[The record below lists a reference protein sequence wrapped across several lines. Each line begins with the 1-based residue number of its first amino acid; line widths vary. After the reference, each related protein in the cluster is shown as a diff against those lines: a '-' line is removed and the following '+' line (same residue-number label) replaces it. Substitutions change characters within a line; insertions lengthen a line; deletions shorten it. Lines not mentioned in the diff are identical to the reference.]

1 MESRL
6 IKHLPGEVLGYR
18 KNGQPI
24 YTIAGGAVDTV
35 TAPASLN
42 VSPVIEGAAS
52 VLTQVG
58 ARISGGA
65 QAANAAGGVE
75 WAGTMVTTAYDLVLG
90 KAYRDALIFDQFAT
104 KVPTSLTHNGAVV
117 SFPLANDL
125 ADDVA
130 GATISE
136 DYDVLPSKF
145 KTAHVDVG
153 MKEYGRVVTRTNLVR
168 GMSMLPFDPVAAERT
183 ARNAVSTIDRIA
195 LAALYAAG
203 GVSASKDPAVFGTA
217 GGAPV
222 TIATV
227 AGKPT
232 NTLQNIA
239 EQFNQ
244 GAVDPFSN
252 GLFGAVISPAEETAL
267 RRESDA
273 AGWRYFQ
280 IMSEPSGGTGSIAR
294 RQLGAYE
301 NFMFFVTPR
310 VNPTGGATSSSSLY
324 MGADALA
331 KVYPSV
337 PGYGPAP
344 SIEVAPVV
352 DRLRRFM
359 SIGWLWT
366 GGYGRYKSE
375 ATVKSNLTG

>member
-1 MESRL
+1 MSSR
-6 IKHLPGEVLGYR
+6 IFKHLPGEVVGYR
-18 KNGQPI
+18 KDGRAI
-24 YTIAGGAVDTV
+24 YAIAGGALDVV
-35 TAPASLN
+35 VAPASLN
-42 VSPVIEGAAS
+42 VSPVIEGAPG
-52 VLTQVG
+52 VLTHVAG
-58 ARISGGA
+58 RITGGA
-65 QAANAAGGVE
+65 QAANAAGGIE

-90 KAYRDALIFDQFAT
+90 MAYRDALIFDQFAT

-203 GVSASKDPAVFGTA
+203 GVSASKDPTVFGTP
-217 GGAPV
+217 GGVPAV
-222 TIATV
+222 IATV

-239 EQFNQ
+239 EVFMQ
-244 GAVDPFSN
+244 GSVDPFSN
-252 GLFGAVISPAEETAL
+252 GLFAAVVSPAEETAL

-280 IMSEPSGGTGSIAR
+280 VMQEPSGGTGSIQR

-301 NFMFFVTPR
+301 NFMFFTTPR
-310 VNPTGGATSSSSLY
+310 VNPTGGALTSKSIY
-324 MGADALA
+324 MGSDALA

-337 PGYGPAP
+337 PGFGPAP

-366 GGYGRYKSE
+366 GGYGRYKAE
-375 ATVKSNLTG
+375 ATLTSNLTG

>member
-1 MESRL
+1 MA
-6 IKHLPGEVLGYR
+6 IAAPG
-18 KNGQPI
+18 
-24 YTIAGGAVDTV
+24 
-35 TAPASLN
+35 SLL
-42 VSPVIEGAAS
+42 VSPVDEANVA
-52 VLTQVG
+52 LLNQVG
-58 ARISGGA
+58 GRITGGA
-65 QAANAAGGVE
+65 QAASVAGGIE

-117 SFPLANDL
+117 SFPLANDI

-130 GATISE
+130 GATLSE
-136 DYDVLPSKF
+136 SYDVLPSKF

-195 LAALYAAG
+195 LASLYAAG
-203 GVSASKDPAVFGTA
+203 GVSASKDPAVFGTP
-217 GGAPV
+217 GLVPV

-239 EQFNQ
+239 EQFVQ
-244 GAVDPFSN
+244 AAVEPFSN
-252 GLFGAVISPAEETAL
+252 GLFAAIIAPAEETAL

-280 IMSEPSGGTGSIAR
+280 IMQEPSGGTGSITR

-301 NFMFFVTPR
+301 NFMFFVSPR
-310 VNPTGGATSSSSLY
+310 INPTGGALTSSSLY
-324 MGADALA
+324 LGADALA

-337 PGYGPAP
+337 PGFGPAP
-344 SIEVAPVV
+344 AIEVAPVV

-366 GGYGRYKSE
+366 GGYGRYKAE

>member
-1 MESRL
+1 MATVT
-6 IKHLPGEVLGYR
+6 LP
-18 KNGQPI
+18 
-24 YTIAGGAVDTV
+24 
-35 TAPASLN
+35 TAPASLL
-42 VSPVIEGAAS
+42 VSPVDDTNVGL
-52 VLTQVG
+52 LTAVG
-58 ARISGGA
+58 GRLSGGA
-65 QAANAAGGVE
+65 QASNAAGGIE

-117 SFPLANDL
+117 SFPLANDI

-130 GATISE
+130 GATLNE

-203 GVSASKDPAVFGTA
+203 GVSASKDTSVFGTA
-217 GGAPV
+217 GGAPT

-244 GAVDPFSN
+244 GAIDPFSN
-252 GLFGAVISPAEETAL
+252 GLFAAVISPAEETAL

-280 IMSEPSGGTGSIAR
+280 IMQEPSGGSGSIQR

-301 NFMFFVTPR
+301 DFMFFVTPR

-324 MGADALA
+324 LGADALA

-337 PGYGPAP
+337 PGFGPAP

-366 GGYGRYKSE
+366 GGYGRYKAE